1 MEPKLLARFDQASRR
16 AGYSCR
22 SEAIRD
28 LIRRRLAEEEL
39 KLGRTEAVGTITLVY
54 DHEQHNLSHKLTHLQ
69 HHHHAEII
77 STLHVHLDPR
87 NCLEVLVAK
96 GRADRIR
103 TIADELIAVKG
114 VKHGRLTLATAGS
127 GNRKSRPGRNR
138 K

>member
-1 MEPKLLARFDQASRR
+1 MEPKLLARFDKASRQ

-69 HHHHAEII
+69 HHHHAEIA
-77 STLHVHLDPR
+77 STVHVHLDPR
-87 NCLEVLVAK
+87 NCLEVLVVR

-103 TIADELIAVKG
+103 RIADELIAVKG
-114 VKHGRLTLATAGS
+114 VKHGRLTLTTAGNGSQES
-127 GNRKSRPGRNR
+127 GHERSRK
-138 K
+138 